1 MCKPKM
7 FVAYTWITI
16 VVLLF
21 IYGICA
27 IALAVENDS
36 GDDSDNKAIG
46 FAGIFTMILSF
57 ALAVGGTLVM
67 RKYQTE
73 LAVGFFLGV
82 VIMMAFNFL
91 TLTALLAYEYNECD
105 DANHRVQAGTADC
118 YFEGCASVPVPEASC
133 FATTPAGCE
142 VGVDTFP
149 AGCVVCTGVD
159 TPAGCNEDC
168 TVCAATEGWTGSA
181 DPTCFDSSFHNCCNA
196 FIPLVDTTG
205 VASGAVLEIESTT
218 YGFFQPSAQQEFCI
232 TCSEGNCDANL
243 AGAVF
248 SCFLFVAY
256 GVFGGIL
263 AIYKDE
269 IVVKKAADDTEDA
282 AAEPP
287 SMN

>member
-1 MCKPKM
+1 MAFEMCKPKM

-36 GDDSDNKAIG
+36 GDESDNQAIG

-82 VIMMAFNFL
+82 VIMMSFNFL

-105 DANHRVQAGTADC
+105 DANHRVEDGTANC
-118 YFEGCASVPVPEASC
+118 YFEGCSRVEMPDPSVCYDTGENWDPVGGAPASC
-133 FATTPAGCE
+133 FEDEHISCCSAFRPRNLDPNQVIAPNEQLPNTS
-142 VGVDTFP
+142 TF
-149 AGCVVCTGVD
+149 AFVQSDCIVCT
-159 TPAGCNEDC
+159 T
-168 TVCAATEGWTGSA
+168 
-181 DPTCFDSSFHNCCNA
+181 
-196 FIPLVDTTG
+196 
-205 VASGAVLEIESTT
+205 
-218 YGFFQPSAQQEFCI
+218 
-232 TCSEGNCDANL
+232 GNCDANL

-256 GVFGGIL
+256 AIFGAILGV
-263 AIYKDE
+263 YKSE
-269 IVVKKAADDTEDA
+269 IVTKPSAGETEDA
-282 AAEPP
+282 TAEPP
-287 SMN
+287 SMQ

>member
-36 GDDSDNKAIG
+36 GDESDNQAIG

-82 VIMMAFNFL
+82 VIMMSFNFL
-91 TLTALLAYEYNECD
+91 TMTALLAYEYNECD
-105 DANHRVQAGTADC
+105 DANNRVVEGTANC
-118 YFEGCASVPVPEASC
+118 YFEGCALVKIPPDSCYPIDGTPADANC
-133 FATTPAGCE
+133 FADE
-142 VGVDTFP
+142 HID
-149 AGCVVCTGVD
+149 
-159 TPAGCNEDC
+159 
-168 TVCAATEGWTGSA
+168 
-181 DPTCFDSSFHNCCNA
+181 CCNA
-196 FIPLVDTTG
+196 FIPSVSTTG
-205 VASGAVLEIESTT
+205 EPEERDILDVESTT
-218 YGFFQPSAQQEFCI
+218 YGFRESACLAC
-232 TCSEGNCDANL
+232 TTGNCDANL
-243 AGAVF
+243 AGSVF

-256 GVFGGIL
+256 AVFGGIL
-263 AIYKDE
+263 AVYKSE
-269 IVVKKAADDTEDA
+269 IVTKPSTAEPTEEA